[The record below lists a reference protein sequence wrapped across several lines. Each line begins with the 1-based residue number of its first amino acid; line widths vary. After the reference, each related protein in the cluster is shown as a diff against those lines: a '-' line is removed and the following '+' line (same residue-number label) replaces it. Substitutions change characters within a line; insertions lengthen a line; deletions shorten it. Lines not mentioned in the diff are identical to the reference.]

1 MTRQEMD
8 TILSYSAQNF
18 ISPLCFDK
26 RPAKEIWLE
35 HSGEKFRA
43 LYQLMTKMQE
53 ESTTTFDIRRASDLD
68 TVGDSITV
76 SNVSELVALS
86 EQLGHDLIL
95 TPCFNEDDPDD
106 PNAQNSTIIVYDDYL
121 E

>member
-8 TILSYSAQNF
+8 TILSYFAQNF
-18 ISPLCFDK
+18 ISPLCFDT

-43 LYQLMTKMQE
+43 LYQFMLNMQE

-68 TVGDSITV
+68 SVCDSVTV
-76 SNVSELVALS
+76 SNASELITLS

-95 TPCFNEDDPDD
+95 TPYFNEDDPEIDTK
-106 PNAQNSTIIVYDDYL
+106 NSTIIVYDDYL

>member
-8 TILSYSAQNF
+8 TILSYFAQNF

-26 RPAKEIWLE
+26 RPAKEIWQE
-35 HSGEKFRA
+35 YSGEKFRA

-68 TVGDSITV
+68 TVGDSVTV
-76 SNVSELVALS
+76 SNVSELVTLS

-95 TPCFNEDDPDD
+95 THCFDEDNPEADTEKH
-106 PNAQNSTIIVYDDYL
+106 TIIVYDDYL